1 MAVAPGCRTKAE
13 LPVSVDSG
21 QPPSDGAPE
30 RPEEPELWVPDAILD
45 EEAFPLGVQA
55 GDPVPDGVVLS
66 VWTTEPV
73 LAMMLAQGSGA
84 GWISPD
90 PAPGLDVD
98 ALVPEDGHT
107 QLTLT
112 GLQPDTVYAIC
123 FASKDLSRRSRVTR
137 FRTAM
142 DADGW
147 RVLTFAATSCLGKPG
162 RPWPSMSYVA
172 AADPDA
178 FLLLGDTVYATHAT
192 TTEQFLDDYRYA
204 LGLEGLAEASAHSA
218 LIAVWDDHEV
228 VNNFGGD
235 STDPALVE
243 AALEAFRSALPQRE
257 GPGGNG
263 LWRKLSW
270 GRVADLFLLD
280 CRGEREGE
288 SQYISPE
295 QMDWLKESLSGSEA
309 RFKLIM
315 NSVPI
320 TDYSAMLGGTLS
332 EDRWQGYPVQ
342 RGEILGHIEE
352 EAIAGVLW
360 LTGDFHMGVISRI
373 DPVGGLAES
382 RWEVLVGAAGSTRNV
397 LASLYDNP
405 EQFPVMFEDW
415 NSVLLRLDPGLGEV
429 TVSFIGDDGAVI
441 AEQVLRL

>member
-1 MAVAPGCRTKAE
+1 
-13 LPVSVDSG
+13 
-21 QPPSDGAPE
+21 
-30 RPEEPELWVPDAILD
+30 
-45 EEAFPLGVQA
+45 
-55 GDPVPDGVVLS
+55 VVLS
-66 VWTTEPV
+66 VWTEEPV
-73 LAMMLAQGSGA
+73 LAMMLAQGSGTA
-84 GWISPD
+84 WISPD

-107 QLTLT
+107 ELTLT

-123 FASKDLSRRSRVTR
+123 FASEDLSRRSRVTR

-178 FLLLGDTVYATHAT
+178 FLLLGDTVYATHAS
-192 TTEQFLDDYRYA
+192 TTEQFLEDYRYA

-218 LIAVWDDHEV
+218 MIAVWDDHEV
-228 VNNFGGD
+228 FNNFAGL
-235 STDPALVE
+235 TADPALLE

-280 CRGEREGE
+280 CRGERDEE

-295 QMDWLKESLSGSEA
+295 QMDWLKESLSASEA

-320 TDYSAMLGGTLS
+320 TDYTAMLGSTLA
-332 EDRWQGYPVQ
+332 EDRWQGYPAQ
-342 RGEILGHIEE
+342 RGEILGHIEDD
-352 EAIAGVLW
+352 AIAGVLW
-360 LTGDFHMGVISRI
+360 LTGDFHMGVISRV

-382 RWEVLVGAAGSTRNV
+382 RWEVLVGAAGSTRNL

-415 NSVLLRLDPGLGEV
+415 NSVLLRLDPGTGEARV
-429 TVSFIGDDGAVI
+429 TFIGDDGAVI
-441 AEQVLRL
+441 AEQVLSL